1 MKTNMLTIRQFAELT
16 GHCRATIYALVKSGA
31 IPAYRPFGRK
41 IFIKHED
48 YLEYLEK
55 SRLQ

>member
-1 MKTNMLTIRQFAELT
+1 MLTIKQFAELT
-16 GHCRATIYALVKSGA
+16 GHCRATVYALLKSGA
-31 IPAYRPFGRK
+31 IPAYRIYGRK

-55 SRLQ
+55 RRLQ